1 LVSPKSG
8 QNRRKLA
15 KVVFVKLFQKGVN
28 ESHINNGPEPEI
40 QDTQKR
46 TLAELEDVV
55 EKGKTTF
62 VEVGE
67 ALIEIRTRGLY
78 GPKGWEEYL
87 EERFHFSRQHANR
100 LMQATRLFQ
109 TSPVDDKP
117 ATEREA
123 RKRLSEKRAKRK
135 QPEPRS
141 KLIHDVDAEFEQFK
155 STVERWQQVLAHAD
169 YLHLVGKVA
178 SYTGDI
184 LSEADYSDDIVG
196 NQTVEEPEEMFV

>member
-1 LVSPKSG
+1 MPRVQRVSSENGRDQRKS
-8 QNRRKLA
+8 RK
-15 KVVFVKLFQKGVN
+15 VSFVKLFENSVN

-109 TSPVDDKP
+109 TSPVGDKP

-135 QPEPRS
+135 QQEPWS
-141 KLIHDVDAEFEQFK
+141 KLIHDLDAEFESFK
-155 STVERWQQVLAHAD
+155 ATVERWEKALSMDDFAKLMERVAEF
-169 YLHLVGKVA
+169 VGKSVA
-178 SYTGDI
+178 
-184 LSEADYSDDIVG
+184 EKEVVA
-196 NQTVEEPEEMFV
+196 Q